1 MELIWHFKGGK
12 LVYIETALSLAE
24 ELLVVKLAVGDLL
37 NLSDLEP
44 LYALALLPEAT
55 LCLLARNQICS

>member
-24 ELLVVKLAVGDLL
+24 ELLVVELAVGDLL
-37 NLSDLEP
+37 DLSDLEP
-44 LYALALLPEAT
+44 LYALALLP
-55 LCLLARNQICS
+55 